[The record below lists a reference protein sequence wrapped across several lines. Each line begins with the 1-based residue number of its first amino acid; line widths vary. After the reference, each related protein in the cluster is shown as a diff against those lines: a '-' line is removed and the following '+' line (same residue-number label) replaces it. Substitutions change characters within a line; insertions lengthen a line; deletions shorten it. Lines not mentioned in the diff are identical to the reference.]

1 MHLKKKHFHH
11 NIKTKKKFLKNINFT
26 NILFSKKGRI
36 KFRKRVYCRKMMA
49 LMSSLHLVWVLEMNS
64 LVEWF

>member
-1 MHLKKKHFHH
+1 M
-11 NIKTKKKFLKNINFT
+11 KNINFT

-36 KFRKRVYCRKMMA
+36 KFRKRVYCWKMMA